1 MTERTIN
8 PQPAEET
15 TGNVTLHDILR
26 MVAANWYWFVIS
38 AAVCL
43 GAAYYYLASTP
54 RIYSRTATILV
65 KDSRKGGDTDLAA
78 FSDLAGFQNRRSV
91 DNEVFILQSRRLMSE
106 VVRRLGLT
114 TDYSVRDRLRT
125 RDLYGQSPLRVR
137 FIDETEDLSAE
148 LTVTPLPDGRLRL
161 SDFDDGFLPK
171 SERRTQIVV
180 EPGDTAATPVG
191 KVVVERTPYLT
202 PAYEGVPVR
211 VRKRS
216 LGSATSAYRNAV
228 KCDVANKQASVVTV
242 TMSNTVPRR
251 AEEVI
256 DALVAVYNEDAV
268 EDKRRISVVTSDFI
282 RARLDVIGR
291 ELGDVDRGIEELKRS
306 NRMIDLQSEAARNVT
321 ESSRYKAEGLSLENQ
336 IAVARFVSDY
346 LRDPAHA
353 GELIPM
359 AASVASETVAAQI
372 DRYNEAI
379 LTRSRLLANG
389 SEQNPVIGE
398 MDRELAAVRRSILAS
413 LDSHIATLTLQR
425 DAMRG
430 EEATADDRIAAMPS
444 QEKAMLGIARQQKIK
459 EELYLYLLNKLE
471 ETQLNYAVAESNAR
485 IIDTAYGSPLP
496 VSPRATMI
504 LSIALVVGL
513 AIPFGL
519 LYLVGMLDTTIRG
532 RKDIEEHVSAPFLGD
547 IPYHEGGGK
556 AGIVVRETGRDALSE
571 AFRILRSNMTFM
583 SVSAGTDIRAISSPR
598 RTRTQARPSWRRTWP

>member
-1 MTERTIN
+1 M
-8 PQPAEET
+8 
-15 TGNVTLHDILR
+15 
-26 MVAANWYWFVIS
+26 
-38 AAVCL
+38 
-43 GAAYYYLASTP
+43 
-54 RIYSRTATILV
+54 
-65 KDSRKGGDTDLAA
+65 
-78 FSDLAGFQNRRSV
+78 
-91 DNEVFILQSRRLMSE
+91 
-106 VVRRLGLT
+106 
-114 TDYSVRDRLRT
+114 
-125 RDLYGQSPLRVR
+125 
-137 FIDETEDLSAE
+137 
-148 LTVTPLPDGRLRL
+148 
-161 SDFDDGFLPK
+161 
-171 SERRTQIVV
+171 
-180 EPGDTAATPVG
+180 
-191 KVVVERTPYLT
+191 
-202 PAYEGVPVR
+202 
-211 VRKRS
+211 
-216 LGSATSAYRNAV
+216 
-228 KCDVANKQASVVTV
+228 
-242 TMSNTVPRR
+242 
-251 AEEVI
+251 
-256 DALVAVYNEDAV
+256 AVYNEDAV

-485 IIDTAYGSPLP
+485 IIDTAYGSRCP
-496 VSPRATMI
+496 SRRA
-504 LSIALVVGL
+504 
-513 AIPFGL
+513 
-519 LYLVGMLDTTIRG
+519 
-532 RKDIEEHVSAPFLGD
+532 
-547 IPYHEGGGK
+547 
-556 AGIVVRETGRDALSE
+556 
-571 AFRILRSNMTFM
+571 
-583 SVSAGTDIRAISSPR
+583 R
-598 RTRTQARPSWRRTWP
+598 R